1 MDNKTIRILIADDHE
16 LFRKGIISLLIN
28 EEKIKIIG
36 EANNGKDLIYKYLRL
51 KPDLV
56 IADISM
62 PELSGLEAVKT
73 LFKQDSKIKVLFL
86 SMYGGV
92 DYIYHCIKSGG
103 SGLANKDIPQKELI
117 RIIELISEGNKYF
130 DKVYSE
136 SEIESLI
143 HSYEKQLKTISPDGV
158 ESLTDKEVE
167 IMLLVSEGLTS
178 NEIADKLCVSKRTV
192 DTHRTHLMQKLGLSS
207 YPQLLKYAFTYANSI
222 KKNDSEN

>member
-1 MDNKTIRILIADDHE
+1 MQDKKIKILIADDHE

-28 EEKIKIIG
+28 EASITIIG
-36 EANNGKDLIYKYLRL
+36 EANNGKDLIYKYLKL

-62 PELSGLEAVKT
+62 PELSGLEAVKI
-73 LFKQDSKIKVLFL
+73 LYNQDSKIKVLFL
-86 SMYGGV
+86 SMYGGR

-103 SGLANKDIPQKELI
+103 SGLVNKDIPQKELI
-117 RIIELISEGNKYF
+117 RIVGLIYEGNKYF

-143 HSYEKQLKTISPDGV
+143 DSYEKQLKTISPEGV

-167 IMLLVSEGLTS
+167 IILLVSEGLS
-178 NEIADKLCVSKRTV
+178 SKEIADKLCVSKRTV
-192 DTHRTHLMQKLGLSS
+192 DTHRTHLMQKLGFSS
-207 YPQLLKYAFTYANSI
+207 FPQLLKFAFTYANSL
-222 KKNDSEN
+222 KKDDSNT